1 MFDLFIDPPC
11 DEDMP
16 PLVPLLRARLRAL
29 PSAAQTEHREWT
41 QEERDAILDDFAT
54 SKEAGRSKKA
64 VELASFFVDC
74 RLERL
79 DADPFR
85 WSPIAVELCLLDW
98 LPRKASLVDADIGAV
113 PDALRRWVRFSGRQ
127 KALPRDAI
135 EETLAAVDQFAAD
148 FRRVA
153 TDPSR
158 FGPAKSLVHAIMAE
172 GVDLT
177 DQRAL
182 DAWIEE
188 YNARPIAERD
198 AMLGTARGP
207 GTTPAQPKR
216 GPKRDQPR
224 TAQTEGRGRPDDV
237 AARRA
242 WAVPPGRGTLRGI
255 DLTFLDP
262 AHTDDRSLLVEAEH
276 AEFARALRRHEDVDV
291 DGATVNPRLHL
302 ALHEI
307 VANQLW
313 DDQPPEAWA
322 AAQRLT
328 SLGLDRHDVLHM
340 LMRAVSDIVY
350 AAMKEPLGDRNDEMR
365 AALDALGRDGPERT
379 PRALH

>member
-1 MFDLFIDPPC
+1 
-11 DEDMP
+11 MP
-16 PLVPLLRARLRAL
+16 RMPRSVSRSNPGRRRSHAQPEPSLAPAVDRLLRQARGL
-29 PSAAQTEHREWT
+29 H
-41 QEERDAILDDFAT
+41 
-54 SKEAGRSKKA
+54 
-64 VELASFFVDC
+64 
-74 RLERL
+74 
-79 DADPFR
+79 ADP
-85 WSPIAVELCLLDW
+85 SPLQA
-98 LPRKASLVDADIGAV
+98 
-113 PDALRRWVRFSGRQ
+113 
-127 KALPRDAI
+127 
-135 EETLAAVDQFAAD
+135 ET
-148 FRRVA
+148 
-153 TDPSR
+153 
-158 FGPAKSLVHAIMAE
+158 PAKSLVHAMMAE

-262 AHTDDRSLLVEAEH
+262 AHTDDRSLLVEVDH

-313 DDQPPEAWA
+313 DDQPP
-322 AAQRLT
+322 R
-328 SLGLDRHDVLHM
+328 G
-340 LMRAVSDIVY
+340 
-350 AAMKEPLGDRNDEMR
+350 
-365 AALDALGRDGPERT
+365 LGRGPASDQ
-379 PRALH
+379 PRLGADFG